1 MRKSISRQAKRL
13 VKEERAVAL
22 TEFALVAPLL
32 FLVLFGMID
41 FGKGI
46 NYWID
51 QTHLASEGARLVV
64 VSGGST
70 TVPGNCPNGAAPT
83 TGATYLQTLAN
94 YIQCQTNTKEL
105 LKGGTASVPT
115 KTSVCFRFPT
125 GGAVGQPV
133 DVKVTATYN
142 WLPFIG
148 NNIGITQTPIA
159 GQATERLE
167 SKWPGSYVTNQWY
180 CSS

>member
-1 MRKSISRQAKRL
+1 MLKSISRQVRRL
-13 VKEERAVAL
+13 VEEERAVAL

-51 QTHLASEGARLVV
+51 ETHLASEGARIVV
-64 VSGGST
+64 VSGGSS
-70 TVPGNCPNGAAPT
+70 TVPGNCASGAAPA
-83 TGATYLQTLAN
+83 TGTTYLQTLAN
-94 YIQCQTNTKEL
+94 YVQCQADTKEL
-105 LKGGTASVPT
+105 LTGGSSSVPT
-115 KTSVCFRFPT
+115 KASVCIRFPL
-125 GGAVGQPV
+125 GKSVGQPV
-133 DVKVTATYN
+133 DVKVTANYD

-148 NNIGITQTPIA
+148 NNIGLTQTPIA

-167 SKWPGSYVTNQWY
+167 SQWPSTYVTNQWY